1 MLKRILLAI
10 LVLVIALVA
19 WEWLTFPDVAALA
32 KENPRTTAFM
42 EARKAELRS
51 DGKDDSLQYD
61 WVSYGRIS
69 PYLRRGVLVAEDN
82 SFYEHHGV
90 DVDGMKEAIERDWE
104 RKKVT
109 HGGSTITQQLAK
121 NLYLSPSRNPLRKVK
136 EYFIARSLERHLS
149 KKRILELYL
158 NVVEMGERVYG
169 AEAAAKL
176 YFHRSA
182 ASLSPQQAAL
192 LAGCLPN
199 PRIMNPAAPN
209 KRLRWRQH
217 MILSRMRRWGY
228 LMEEEVLK
236 PAPTVPT
243 DTALRQTPPTDTASP
258 APVTPSGSE
267 GPGGTGGAPTETT
280 ETTSTTDTAAAPPPA
295 QPPR

>member
-1 MLKRILLAI
+1 
-10 LVLVIALVA
+10 
-19 WEWLTFPDVAALA
+19 
-32 KENPRTTAFM
+32 
-42 EARKAELRS
+42 
-51 DGKDDSLQYD
+51 
-61 WVSYGRIS
+61 
-69 PYLRRGVLVAEDN
+69 
-82 SFYEHHGV
+82 
-90 DVDGMKEAIERDWE
+90 
-104 RKKVT
+104 
-109 HGGSTITQQLAK
+109 
-121 NLYLSPSRNPLRKVK
+121 
-136 EYFIARSLERHLS
+136 
-149 KKRILELYL
+149 
-158 NVVEMGERVYG
+158 MGERVYG